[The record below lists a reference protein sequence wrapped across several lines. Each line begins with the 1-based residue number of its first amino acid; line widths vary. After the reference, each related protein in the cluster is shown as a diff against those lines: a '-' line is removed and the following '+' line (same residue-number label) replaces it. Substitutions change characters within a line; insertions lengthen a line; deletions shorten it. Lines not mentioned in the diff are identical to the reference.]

1 MSNVLVFVLVG
12 TIIFG
17 CIAILFAKSYWDTKE
32 YAFNQLDIFI
42 NNWETVVNGKAR
54 RFRIK
59 LTINNIDNFLQL
71 AQNSGGY

>member
-17 CIAILFAKSYWDTKE
+17 CIAILFAKSYWDMME

-59 LTINNIDNFLQL
+59 LTINNIDYFLQL